1 MKYFLKKKPK
11 RKKNYKDLERI
22 SIKEIKEKRVLFF
35 FFVVKSA
42 LSCFKFS
49 KLIK

>member
-1 MKYFLKKKPK
+1 MKHLKKKDQK
-11 RKKNYKDLERI
+11 EKKNYKDLERI

-35 FFVVKSA
+35 FFFVKSA